1 MTTSGT
7 EIEAALGE
15 LRREIVRRA
24 APTLAGAGIR
34 TDLDMCRLVP
44 ERARLVVHFDL
55 PTTASHAVRRA
66 LAVRVLDAVR
76 GARRTYG
83 TVHVSVHGPAA
94 AQAPTMP

>member
-1 MTTSGT
+1 
-7 EIEAALGE
+7 
-15 LRREIVRRA
+15 
-24 APTLAGAGIR
+24 
-34 TDLDMCRLVP
+34 VP

-55 PTTASHAVRRA
+55 PTTVSHAVQRA

-94 AQAPTMP
+94 AHAPTTPLSSSTPGAHPYGVTRSGASRR